1 MNIPN
6 YTVLTD
12 KSVLDIP
19 YEDESQYSEACIG
32 FFENQVK
39 KIEENGFD
47 YHNKVYE
54 VHFFNSVFRD
64 ESIEDC
70 EIDDAIQCLAIK
82 DGVDLVRF
90 DNGKIGFIAYYGI
103 HKDGFEILME
113 GEYYEE

>member
-19 YEDESQYSEACIG
+19 YEDESQYSEACIS

-39 KIEENGFD
+39 KFEENGFD

-70 EIDDAIQCLAIK
+70 EIDDAVQCLAIK
-82 DGVDLVRF
+82 DGADLVRF
-90 DNGKIGFIAYYGI
+90 DNGNVGFVSYYGC
-103 HKDGFEILME
+103 HKDAFEILK
-113 GEYYEE
+113 EEE